1 MGIEAAP
8 WPVDGVYDLE
18 SILAMN
24 PTSIVTN
31 RPERLLQMLDPSFT
45 LPEAAAAMLA

>member
-1 MGIEAAP
+1 M
-8 WPVDGVYDLE
+8 DGVYDLQ
-18 SILAMN
+18 SIMDMN

-31 RPERLLQMLDPSFT
+31 RPERLLEMLDPSFT